1 LKTLS
6 SPSRFQYYNN
16 IHLVYTWKQLYEINL
31 PKIYQ
36 NTRGDVANIEDAKKP
51 KNINKTMKAKQT
63 LQNSDYSE
71 NKKVFLKNNT
81 DFKPVNKT

>member
-1 LKTLS
+1 
-6 SPSRFQYYNN
+6 
-16 IHLVYTWKQLYEINL
+16 
-31 PKIYQ
+31 
-36 NTRGDVANIEDAKKP
+36 
-51 KNINKTMKAKQT
+51 MKAKQT